1 MFYEGSLQNGV
12 TSDDRLIEESTFPWP
27 VIDTPMMFWANYGR
41 EELSASGN
49 SYLNRVEAMNVEKS
63 LLNYLKMELNRNK
76 LGLLHLM
83 KVKRAYLVQ
92 FMLVNSTLLDKRD
105 QYLNVEITSVDAF
118 QGREKDFIILSC
130 VRANDSQ
137 SIGF

>member
-83 KVKRAYLVQ
+83 KVKELIWCNLCWSIQ
-92 FMLVNSTLLDKRD
+92 HCWI
-105 QYLNVEITSVDAF
+105 NVIN
-118 QGREKDFIILSC
+118 ILM
-130 VRANDSQ
+130 
-137 SIGF
+137 